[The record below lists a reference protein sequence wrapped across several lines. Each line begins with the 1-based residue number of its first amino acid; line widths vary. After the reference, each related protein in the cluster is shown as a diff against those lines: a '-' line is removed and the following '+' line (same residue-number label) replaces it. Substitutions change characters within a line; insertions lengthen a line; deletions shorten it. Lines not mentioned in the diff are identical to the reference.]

1 MKLLRKLRKLATASP
16 PLVIRR
22 ASGGQAESGM
32 VVEDVQDL
40 HLGAV
45 GQPPMGDVGLPA
57 FVGLIGTNIFHDE
70 RGRFCGGGGTKPR
83 RDKIRQI
90 VETAGTGSTA
100 AVAAR

>member
-1 MKLLRKLRKLATASP
+1 MKLLRKLATASP

-57 FVGLIGTNIFHDE
+57 FVGLIGAKHL
-70 RGRFCGGGGTKPR
+70 PR
-83 RDKIRQI
+83 RAGPFLRLRGDKAA
-90 VETAGTGSTA
+90 AGQDPPDRRDRRHRINA